1 MGITRTLLPTVSRF
15 NVISLIQTTFIV
27 FYFIHL
33 FIFLLILQKLL
44 RIIEEEICLDIFLF
58 LSLSLSFFFFLF
70 LFNNFKHRFI
80 IPVYL

>member
-58 LSLSLSFFFFLF
+58 LSLSFFLFFLF